1 MYCGEFFFYYNFLN
15 LQDHEAASEHS
26 LLFCQNMESYSPE
39 FQVNARYAYKHTLFV
54 MYISKMVA
62 ETRVEMSNSCL
73 MLMNFHFLYSVHAKM
88 NVHEHRPKQ
97 TYESY
102 TFEPLMSF

>member
-1 MYCGEFFFYYNFLN
+1 
-15 LQDHEAASEHS
+15 
-26 LLFCQNMESYSPE
+26 
-39 FQVNARYAYKHTLFV
+39 
-54 MYISKMVA
+54 MVA

-73 MLMNFHFLYSVHAKM
+73 MLMNFYFLYSVHAKM

-102 TFEPLMSF
+102 TFEPLMSFWRQIITDVDPAMKDSIVAKMN